1 MWTLLK
7 PQQPG
12 VVAQVP
18 LLPAL
23 PVQHEPG
30 SRITGQD
37 EAAAINHERQGDQT
51 VHLPR
56 VSLSG
61 SGIGKETICE
71 LFWYTHIL
79 VLWI

>member
-7 PQQPG
+7 PQLPG
-12 VVAQVP
+12 VVPQVP

-30 SRITGQD
+30 SRMTGQD
-37 EAAAINHERQGDQT
+37 EAAAINHESQGDRT
-51 VHLPR
+51 LHLPR

-61 SGIGKETICE
+61 SGIGKDWWDV
-71 LFWYTHIL
+71 FWYFI
-79 VLWI
+79 VLLQ